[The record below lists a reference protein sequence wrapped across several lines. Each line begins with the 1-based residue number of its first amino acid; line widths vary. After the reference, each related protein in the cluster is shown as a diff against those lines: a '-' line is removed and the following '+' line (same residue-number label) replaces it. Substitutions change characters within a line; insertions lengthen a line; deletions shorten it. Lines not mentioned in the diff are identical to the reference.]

1 MTNYVYIGISVIIAL
16 VLHELSHGYVS
27 YKLGDPTPK
36 VQGRLSL
43 NPLAH
48 LDPFGTI
55 CLFMFGF
62 GWAKPVQINT
72 EYYREKKKGIVLVSL
87 AGPFMNFIL
96 AVIGVILLKM
106 VLMTSLIG
114 VQSFLYVFISINLGL
129 GLFNLIPIPP
139 LDGSKVLYSIL
150 PTDLYFSYMRYEQY
164 GMFLL
169 IILLWFGILTPV
181 LQVMF
186 SFVSSLL
193 FGVFGIV

>member
-1 MTNYVYIGISVIIAL
+1 MTNYIYIGVSVIVAL
-16 VLHELSHGYVS
+16 VLHEFAHGYVS
-27 YKLGDPTPK
+27 YHLGDPTPK
-36 VQGRLSL
+36 VQGRLSM
-43 NPLAH
+43 NPLVH

-72 EYYREKKKGIVLVSL
+72 EYYKEKKKGIVLVSL

-96 AVIGVILLKM
+96 AILGVILLK
-106 VLMTSLIG
+106 VTLLTSFDGVTSL
-114 VQSFLYVFISINLGL
+114 LYVFVSINLGL

-150 PTDLYFSYMRYEQY
+150 PTDLYFKYMRYEQY

-169 IILLWFGILTPV
+169 IILLWFGVLTPF

-186 SFVSSLL
+186 SSVSGFL
-193 FGVFGIV
+193 FYIFGIV

>member
-16 VLHELSHGYVS
+16 VLHELSHGYIS

-55 CLFMFGF
+55 CLFVFGF

-150 PTDLYFSYMRYEQY
+150 PTDLYFRYMRYEQY

>member
-1 MTNYVYIGISVIIAL
+1 MTNYIYIGVSVIVAL
-16 VLHELSHGYVS
+16 VLHEFAHGYVS
-27 YKLGDPTPK
+27 YHLGDPTPK
-36 VQGRLSL
+36 VQGRLSM
-43 NPLAH
+43 NPLVH

-55 CLFMFGF
+55 CLFVFGF

-72 EYYREKKKGIVLVSL
+72 EYYKEKKKGIVLVSL

-96 AVIGVILLKM
+96 AILGVILLKF
-106 VLMTSLIG
+106 SLLISLESI
-114 VQSFLYVFISINLGL
+114 QSFLYVFVSINLGL

-150 PTDLYFSYMRYEQY
+150 PTELYFKYMRYEQY

-169 IILLWFGILTPV
+169 IILLWFGVLTPF

-186 SFVSSLL
+186 SSVSGFL
-193 FGVFGIV
+193 FYIFGIV